1 MILVEIEW
9 TKKAVERLDELEDEV
24 KERIKE
30 KVEDASDFPDHYLDR
45 LSGVSAFKLRVG
57 DYRVIVD
64 WKKDEEKLIIL
75 TLGHRKDIYRD
86 M

>member
-1 MILVEIEW
+1 MVEIEW
-9 TKKAVERLDELEDEV
+9 TKKAVERLDELEDDV
-24 KERIKE
+24 KERIRE

-45 LSGVSAFKLRVG
+45 LTGVNAFKLRIG

-64 WKKDEEKLIIL
+64 WKKDKEKLVIL
-75 TLGHRKDIYRD
+75 TLGHRKDIYRN